1 MTQSLQKIMVF
12 GRPGSGKST
21 FAVQLAQDL
30 SIPVYHIDKIFFEQA
45 WIKRE
50 RSEFLELKQE
60 WIDKDESKAEFNS
73 DMFNLMITSK
83 NLVEQRVNNGIES
96 SDKETSFE
104 YQEFVKTYNEINKKY
119 KLGLD
124 KLE

>member
-1 MTQSLQKIMVF
+1 ME
-12 GRPGSGKST
+12 SGKY
-21 FAVQLAQDL
+21 FFDNGF
-30 SIPVYHIDKIFFEQA
+30 IDTWDVDDTTHEN
-45 WIKRE
+45 
-50 RSEFLELKQE
+50 FLTKEDYQE

-73 DMFNLMITSK
+73 DMFNSLITSK

-124 KLE
+124 KLK